1 MTISSDGSQIGLGP
15 FEILEQAGSGAMAEV
30 WRARHCAQ
38 DVPVAIKFVT
48 APVSKQAFY
57 RDRFAAEVRAV
68 ARLNHPGIIQLAD
81 YGAVPQFQ
89 HRDLKH
95 LALGS
100 PFLVME
106 WVDGGTLR
114 ERLGR
119 MKWTEI
125 RAVLLSLLDALSVA
139 HAHEIIHRDLK
150 PDNVLLADRG
160 PVLSDFGV
168 AFAGDSQDAQHMNH
182 AMVGTPNYMAPEQI
196 RGDWRAF
203 GPWTDL
209 YALGCLAYALVD
221 GRAPYSC
228 DSFNDVIRG
237 HLKAE
242 VPPLQ
247 YAASV
252 PVGFEKW
259 VHRLLEKRTG
269 ARFRLAADAAIALLD
284 LPNIEIPRRRSE
296 CHAGDLSEN
305 DSTVVM
311 PQVFVPVTD
320 LTWIQ
325 DANSPSGPGLPTTWR
340 VPEYERSMP
349 SLSGTGRSL
358 FDLATPPLFGRER
371 ERDIL
376 WSLLGGIA
384 SESSYKS
391 AYIVGQAGQGKSA
404 LAHWIS
410 KRAHALGVAIPHVI
424 SHQQPNTE
432 RCGLGGLLLKYFR
445 CEGLDANSMQTRIHS
460 VTKQIGLDGFS
471 SVFCEM
477 MSGQRKNT
485 SGVQSAYYHSNRE
498 RFEAVCQLLNYLT
511 QERARILVLDDVQWG
526 DETALFLKY
535 MSQHWSSLPVLV
547 LATVRDDGQLGQSL
561 ASRTLKALFKAE
573 NSTVLALGPLSDMA
587 HRQLLTY
594 RLSLDSSVV
603 DLLSSRAARNPLF
616 AREMISHFIATGI
629 LVPGPDGFKL
639 TTDASISLPSS
650 IKDLWEERLQ
660 SALAPFPM
668 AARQVLEVASLVGRQ
683 VDHQLLERVCAAVG
697 LSIDK
702 RWIESCF
709 DARLIESNGVGQW
722 AFVHGL
728 LQETLQSAVRTSG
741 RWQVINGAC
750 ADELLRLSHPA
761 KARIAGH
768 LFQAGRY
775 ADAYTH
781 YVSAADNLRY
791 RSDYHR
797 AQKSLLQAA
806 KACRFA
812 GYRLDS
818 PKWVDIRWRWA
829 ICSRV
834 RGTFDSA
841 LRHAKRTLTAAERLN
856 EVSLKARGLLE
867 IARCIDIADGSDKAL
882 GHYVKA
888 AQTAREGPQSQLLI
902 NCLSALGRAYR
913 TLSQFDKARAIYRE
927 ALGLCRQF
935 GSPMSH
941 GNTLLGLA
949 RIEITVGHIK
959 AGKSL
964 AKDAHL
970 LFLKTGSKWSI
981 AQSLN
986 VIGDAERLLGHLPA
1000 AEAAYHG
1007 ATELLHSISSIDA
1020 PYGDANMAIALM
1032 EQQKWVEAAQ
1042 RLDLAIDGARKTG
1055 AKRSLL
1061 MITAVSLLPDAMLHR
1076 WSHYDRKTQFL
1087 EPLLHGKLADLD
1099 IPLFVEKAAR
1109 YLTQIDERERA
1120 EFAWHLTVNQ
1130 LSRLGRVDDA
1140 EKIRAE
1146 WRSLVPGS

>member
-1 MTISSDGSQIGLGP
+1 
-15 FEILEQAGSGAMAEV
+15 MAEV

-38 DVPVAIKFVT
+38 DIPVAIKFVT

-57 RDRFAAEVRAV
+57 RERFAAEVRAV
-68 ARLNHPGIIQLAD
+68 ARLNHPGIVQLAD
-81 YGAVPQFQ
+81 YGEVPKFE
-89 HRDLKH
+89 HSDLTH
-95 LALGS
+95 LMAGS

-106 WVDGGTLR
+106 WVEGGTLR

-125 RAVLLSLLDALSVA
+125 RAVLLALLDALSLA

-150 PDNVLLADRG
+150 PDNVLLAKRG

-168 AFAGDSQDAQHMNH
+168 AFAGDSQAVQQMNH

-221 GRAPYSC
+221 GRAPYAC

-237 HLKAE
+237 HLRAE
-242 VPPLQ
+242 RPSLQ
-247 YAASV
+247 SASSV

-269 ARFRLAADAAIALLD
+269 ARFRLAADAAIALLE
-284 LPNIEIPRRRSE
+284 LPNTEIPRRRPEGAASASAE
-296 CHAGDLSEN
+296 S

-311 PQVFVPVTD
+311 PQVFVPVSD
-320 LTWIQ
+320 LTWVQ
-325 DANSPSGPGLPTTWR
+325 DAKASSRPGLPKTWR
-340 VPEYERSMP
+340 VPDHERPMP
-349 SLSGTGRSL
+349 PLSGTGRSL

-376 WSLLGGIA
+376 WSLLETIS
-384 SESSYKS
+384 SESSLKS
-391 AYIVGQAGQGKSA
+391 AYVIGQAGQGKSA
-404 LAHWIS
+404 LAHWVS
-410 KRAHALGVAIPHVI
+410 RRAYALGVAIPHVI

-432 RCGLGGLLLKYFR
+432 RCGLVGLLLKYFR
-445 CEGLDANSMQTRIHS
+445 CESLDDESMQSR
-460 VTKQIGLDGFS
+460 VDLVMREIGLEGFS
-471 SVFCEM
+471 SVFGEM
-477 MSGQRKNT
+477 MSGQRKT
-485 SGVQSAYYHSNRE
+485 SRGAHSDYYHSNRE

-511 QERARILVLDDVQWG
+511 QERPRILVLDDVQWG

-535 MSQHWSSLPVLV
+535 MNQHWPSLPVLV
-547 LATVRDDGQLGQSL
+547 LATVRDDGQRGQSVN
-561 ASRTLKALFKAE
+561 SQTLKALFKGHNA
-573 NSTVLALGPLSDMA
+573 SVLSLGPLSDKA
-587 HRQLLTY
+587 HRQLLTHQ
-594 RLSLDSSVV
+594 LSLDESVV
-603 DLLSSRAARNPLF
+603 TLLSSRAARNPLF

-629 LVPGPDGFKL
+629 LVAGEAGFKL
-639 TTDASISLPSS
+639 KTDAPISLPNS
-650 IKDLWEERLQ
+650 IRALWEERLQ
-660 SALAPFPM
+660 SALAPFSN
-668 AARQVLEVASLVGRQ
+668 AARQTLEVASVIGRQ
-683 VDHQLLERVCAAVG
+683 VDHKLLERVCKAVD
-697 LSIDK
+697 LA
-702 RWIESCF
+702 IENQWVEACF

-722 AFVHGL
+722 SFVHGL
-728 LQETLQSAVRTSG
+728 LQETLQSSLRASG
-741 RWQVINGAC
+741 RWKQIHGAC

-761 KARIAGH
+761 RTRIAAH
-768 LFQAGRY
+768 LFQAEQY
-775 ADAYTH
+775 AESCTQYIG
-781 YVSAADNLRY
+781 AADNLRY

-797 AQKSLLQAA
+797 AQQTLLNAA
-806 KACRFA
+806 RACRFA
-812 GYRLDS
+812 GFRIAS
-818 PKWVDIRWRWA
+818 SQWADIRWRWA

-834 RGTFDSA
+834 RGSFKSA
-841 LRHAKRTLTAAERLN
+841 LRHSKRTLTAAETLDDNALR
-856 EVSLKARGLLE
+856 ARGYLE
-867 IARCIDIADGSDKAL
+867 IARCIDIAEGSDKAL
-882 GHYVKA
+882 GDYVKA
-888 AQTAREGPQSQLLI
+888 TQTAREGPKSQLLV
-902 NCLSALGRAYR
+902 NCLGALGRAYR
-913 TLSQFDKARAIYRE
+913 TLSQFDKARVIYRE
-927 ALGLCRQF
+927 ALGLCRQH

-949 RIEITVGHIK
+949 RIEITVGHLK

-986 VIGDAERLLGHLPA
+986 VIGDAERLLGYLPA
-1000 AEAAYHG
+1000 AEAAYRG

-1020 PYGDANMAIALM
+1020 PYGDANMAIAMM
-1032 EQQKWVEAAQ
+1032 EQQKWEEAAE
-1042 RLDLAIDGARKTG
+1042 RLDLAIKGAQKTG

-1076 WSHYDRKTQFL
+1076 WSHYDRKTHFL
-1087 EPLLHGKLADLD
+1087 DSLLHGKLADLD

-1109 YLTQIDERERA
+1109 YLTEIGERQRA

-1130 LSRLGRVDDA
+1130 LTRLGRLDDA
-1140 EKIRAE
+1140 ERIRSE
-1146 WRSLVPGS
+1146 WRSLAPGP